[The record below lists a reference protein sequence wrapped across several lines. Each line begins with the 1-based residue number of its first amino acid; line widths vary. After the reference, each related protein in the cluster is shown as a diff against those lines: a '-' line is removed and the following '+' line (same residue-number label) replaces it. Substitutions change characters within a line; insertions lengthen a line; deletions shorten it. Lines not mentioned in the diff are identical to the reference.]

1 MFDRLPD
8 PNSDPRQL
16 SFRKDDILYIDN
28 TMYQG
33 TPGQWSAFLVGSDGI
48 PDQDGWGVVPSKYK
62 VEEELVSKK
71 YIQWWTKVRPIP
83 LFYTVKYP
91 FRW

>member
-62 VEEELVSKK
+62 VEEELVSKN
-71 YIQWWTKVRPIP
+71 YTMMSTI
-83 LFYTVKYP
+83 LF
-91 FRW
+91 